1 MKDAYRRLMEAPRI
15 KKSTGVLSPHYC
27 KLVNVIFI
35 AAILKPITMVIWY
48 NDAFFVQLLNYLVV
62 LNIQTT
68 ETINTNWMPRYIE
81 SSQLN
86 MH

>member
-48 NDAFFVQLLNYLVV
+48 NDAYAHILCSAAKLSRSAEYSN
-62 LNIQTT
+62 
-68 ETINTNWMPRYIE
+68 
-81 SSQLN
+81 
-86 MH
+86 H